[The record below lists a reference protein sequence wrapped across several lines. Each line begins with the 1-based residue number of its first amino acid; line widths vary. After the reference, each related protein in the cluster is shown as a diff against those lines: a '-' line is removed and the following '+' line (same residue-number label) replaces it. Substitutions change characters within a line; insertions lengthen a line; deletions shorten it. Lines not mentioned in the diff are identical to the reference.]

1 VTLLTGAERSRCSV
15 NLTWTGSDG
24 IVSSSW
30 QALMPIRTCRQGDAQ
45 SCPASLVENTTV
57 QPVRCLGPTVT
68 TLDLKT
74 FTENGFPA
82 LNTAMNQYVPTNYSA
97 WENPSDFTFQNLGD
111 GSLLM

>member
-1 VTLLTGAERSRCSV
+1 V

-24 IVSSSW
+24 KVSSGW
-30 QALMPIRTCRQGDAQ
+30 QAVMPIRTCRQSES
-45 SCPASLVENTTV
+45 SCPANLVENITN
-57 QPVRCLGPTVT
+57 QPVRCLGPSVT

-74 FTENGFPA
+74 FTEEGFSA

-97 WENPSDFTFQNLGD
+97 WESPSEFTFQNLGD